1 MKKFNRVF
9 TVLIFIFL
17 YVPMAVLI
25 VASFDTGKSLAGF
38 EGFTM
43 QQYVRLFKDRT
54 LLKLLGNSILLSVL
68 AWLIFG
74 EYMNIWM
81 FIGIALTVVG
91 VVIVNRSD
99 VGSKA
104 KAAA

>member
-1 MKKFNRVF
+1 M
-9 TVLIFIFL
+9 I
-17 YVPMAVLI
+17 
-25 VASFDTGKSLAGF
+25 KSA
-38 EGFTM
+38 
-43 QQYVRLFKDRT
+43 YP
-54 LLKLLGNSILLSVL
+54 ILLSVL